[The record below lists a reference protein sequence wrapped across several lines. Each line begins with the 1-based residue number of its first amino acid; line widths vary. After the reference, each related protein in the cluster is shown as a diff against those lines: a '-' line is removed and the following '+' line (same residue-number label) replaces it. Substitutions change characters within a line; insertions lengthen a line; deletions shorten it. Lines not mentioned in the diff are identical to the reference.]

1 MFLRGNVYYHQDPDT
16 GILLYFDN
24 ATQEWKPADHD
35 PGPPNSRA
43 APPPARPANIERM
56 RDPAYNQ
63 QTNPYSQIIQH
74 DLAFNNYNTYV
85 VPLEEQEMIKPTQP
99 KNNYVDPSDVQGT
112 QAMSNAWKEMKPSPV
127 QTNGLQTIETTRI
140 EEPSENPEMLKRK
153 REMEDAQLRIPRC
166 DPAALRPIDCNG
178 RIDNS
183 RDVVSFKSLRDQ
195 DLQEVPRGAPPPE
208 TVQCGFSEY
217 QGGATWED
225 INRYRDQEMNTLLE
239 IQEKQRSGNEPVYYY

>member
-1 MFLRGNVYYHQDPDT
+1 MFLRGNIYYHQDQET

-24 ATQEWKPADHD
+24 TTQEWKPVDHHVPD
-35 PGPPNSRA
+35 PTSTTQV
-43 APPPARPANIERM
+43 PPPHPS
-56 RDPAYNQ
+56 PVYNQ

-85 VPLEEQEMIKPTQP
+85 VPLEEQEMIKPTRP
-99 KNNYVDPSDVQGT
+99 KNNYVDPSDVEGT
-112 QAMSNAWKEMKPSPV
+112 QVMSNAWKEMKPSPV

-140 EEPSENPEMLKRK
+140 EEPSENPEVLKRK
-153 REMEDAQLRIPRC
+153 RQMEEAQLRIPPC
-166 DPAALRPIDCNG
+166 DPSVLRPIDCNG

-239 IQEKQRSGNEPVYYY
+239 IQEKQRSGTEPVYYY